1 MKHIINENFI
11 IRVASIETSQFQDL
25 ENFESE
31 FYQLEKKQ
39 IILEENIRKIIFS
52 TDKLLFELI
61 NKLSDDFSKKQIINL
76 KRRLKRKKQINLEAV
91 LPIVLD
97 QRIIKKL
104 QLYQEAFIK
113 RKKLEEK
120 KKACFLISDA
130 EFKKIMNIYLLNE
143 ENLNKSISIS
153 SFAFLTELQKATKMQ
168 FKNLSNKKKNDL
180 TITLYKYLIRAAFKT
195 SPFSFFC
202 LQGIAKIQNSKLP
215 QEKKINKFN
224 KREVLSIVSDKFI
237 TKIHS
242 GKIYKIN
249 RDICIDKNKGTMTI
263 LKKEILDPDPRNLI
277 IKNGYKIVEIKYDS
291 FLEDFIINNKK
302 RTFNYNILCKEMLR
316 FFKSKEE
323 VEKNIDILLN
333 IGILEYNLYSDLESL
348 EPPSLKKINLKNR
361 LDYLK
366 NNKVYENVFFKNNIY
381 MNTFLVK
388 QLQIELL
395 NKLTLLFDD
404 SLILK
409 YRFVEFIGETK
420 TISIIQLSKMLN
432 EFYNNQYKSN
442 DCLLLLRSRILSK
455 IENNIKNGSP
465 TILNTN
471 DINDLFDEIYKKINL
486 KKIFS
491 YIYFLQPISEQ
502 SFVLNKIFS
511 GFGRMYSKFPDVGFI
526 SGLHKKSLELVEE
539 DIAYVD
545 LYGFYGYNANAHPFF
560 TKHVIDLEN
569 IWGG

>member
-1 MKHIINENFI
+1 LKHIINENFI

-215 QEKKINKFN
+215 QEKK
-224 KREVLSIVSDKFI
+224 SI
-237 TKIHS
+237 
-242 GKIYKIN
+242 
-249 RDICIDKNKGTMTI
+249 
-263 LKKEILDPDPRNLI
+263 NLI
-277 IKNGYKIVEIKYDS
+277 
-291 FLEDFIINNKK
+291 
-302 RTFNYNILCKEMLR
+302 KE
-316 FFKSKEE
+316 
-323 VEKNIDILLN
+323 
-333 IGILEYNLYSDLESL
+333 
-348 EPPSLKKINLKNR
+348 
-361 LDYLK
+361 
-366 NNKVYENVFFKNNIY
+366 
-381 MNTFLVK
+381 
-388 QLQIELL
+388 
-395 NKLTLLFDD
+395 
-404 SLILK
+404 
-409 YRFVEFIGETK
+409 
-420 TISIIQLSKMLN
+420 
-432 EFYNNQYKSN
+432 
-442 DCLLLLRSRILSK
+442 
-455 IENNIKNGSP
+455 
-465 TILNTN
+465 
-471 DINDLFDEIYKKINL
+471 
-486 KKIFS
+486 
-491 YIYFLQPISEQ
+491 
-502 SFVLNKIFS
+502 
-511 GFGRMYSKFPDVGFI
+511 KF
-526 SGLHKKSLELVEE
+526 
-539 DIAYVD
+539 
-545 LYGFYGYNANAHPFF
+545 
-560 TKHVIDLEN
+560 
-569 IWGG
+569 